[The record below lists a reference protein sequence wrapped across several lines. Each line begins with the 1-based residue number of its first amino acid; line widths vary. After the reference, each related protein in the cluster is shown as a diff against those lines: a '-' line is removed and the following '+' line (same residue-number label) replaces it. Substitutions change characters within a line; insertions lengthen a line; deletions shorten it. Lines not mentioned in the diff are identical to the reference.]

1 MRAAIVLNAIAGS
14 ASGIALDD
22 LLKRFRDF
30 GIQPEL
36 HDDTNLK
43 LPGRID
49 AAIASNPDALVIG
62 GGDGSIA
69 CSAQKLMGTGIPL
82 GILPLGT
89 MNLLAKDLGLPLT
102 IPDAVAVIAQG
113 YKRTIDV
120 GLANEHIFLCKS
132 LLGLPAN
139 IGQLREKGRGSLGMT
154 GSLRLAR
161 SLALGLRRYP
171 LLSLALRVDGKTTRI
186 RTRALA
192 VACNAYDEAF
202 GRFLRRSHL
211 DRGELVLYVPHELT
225 FWRLL
230 RLGAGL
236 VIGSWLSQPWLEVR
250 ALSRLAIVSP
260 RPLLR
265 IMLDGEVRLMK
276 PPIRFRILPGA
287 LTVFAP
293 AESPRS

>member
-1 MRAAIVLNAIAGS
+1 MRAAVVLNSTAGS
-14 ASGIALDD
+14 AFVVRTDELVQCLRDAGIEPRLFDD
-22 LLKRFRDF
+22 AR
-30 GIQPEL
+30 
-36 HDDTNLK
+36 LK
-43 LPGRID
+43 LPDRIQ
-49 AAIASNPDALVIG
+49 AAIASDPDALIVG

-69 CSAQKLMGTGIPL
+69 CSGQKLIGTGIAL

-102 IPDAVAVIAQG
+102 IPEAIAVIAKG
-113 YKRTIDV
+113 HTRAIDV
-120 GLANEHIFLCKS
+120 AFANEHIFLCKAI
-132 LLGLPAN
+132 LGLPAN
-139 IGQLREKGRGSLGMT
+139 IGQLREKGRGALGIRGT
-154 GSLRLAR
+154 LRLIR
-161 SLALGLRRYP
+161 HLAIRLRRHP
-171 LLSLALRVDGKTTRI
+171 LLSMALRVDGRTTRI

-192 VACNAYDEAF
+192 VSCNAYDEAF

-211 DRGELVLYVPHELT
+211 DRGELVLYVPHGLT

-236 VIGSWLSQPWLEVR
+236 LVGRWRQQPWLEVR
-250 ALSRLAIVSP
+250 ALTRFAIVSP
-260 RPLLR
+260 RPRLR

-293 AESPRS
+293 PEASH

>member
-1 MRAAIVLNAIAGS
+1 MRAAVVLNATAGS
-14 ASGIALDD
+14 ALGVRIDD
-22 LLKRFRDF
+22 LLRHLRDA
-30 GIQPEL
+30 GIEPEL
-36 HDDTNLK
+36 FDDPGLK
-43 LPGRID
+43 LPERIQ
-49 AAIASNPDALVIG
+49 AAIASNPDALIVG

-69 CSAQKLMGTGIPL
+69 CSGQKLIDTSIAL

-102 IPDAVAVIAQG
+102 IPEAIAVIAQG
-113 YKRTIDV
+113 HTRTIDV
-120 GLANEHIFLCKS
+120 GFANEYIFLCKA

-139 IGQLREKGRGSLGMT
+139 IGQLREKGRGSLGIT
-154 GSLRLAR
+154 GSLRLVR
-161 SLALGLRRYP
+161 SLATGLRRHP
-171 LLSLALRVDGKTTRI
+171 LLSMALRVDGRMTRI

-211 DRGELVLYVPHELT
+211 DRGELVLYVPHGLT

-236 VIGSWLSQPWLEVR
+236 LVGSWLSQPWLEVR
-250 ALSRLAIVSP
+250 ALKRLAIVSP

-293 AESPRS
+293 AESPHS